1 MASPKLSPPDREER
15 VPWLDAAR
23 ALAILSVTCNHA
35 FILAYPAMRNM
46 KDYYQAASLPISG
59 AAALFFV
66 FSRLGVPL
74 FLMISGALLLDRD
87 YTKPGALKRFYTHN
101 WLRLLL
107 VTELWNV
114 LIYLVF
120 PLIYGFFGP
129 RPGLR
134 TLLTN
139 LGKALLFL
147 NADDVGSRWYMAMIL
162 CVYPLIPPLAAA
174 LRRLPGKAFL
184 LPGLAVV
191 IFAFLI
197 PNVNTALEA
206 AGLKLQ
212 LNASVTAAYL
222 LPVYV
227 LYLVLGYYLDRGLLA
242 NRSVWFLVPGFAL
255 SFLATGLFQLW
266 IFSAGTGYGV
276 RYADLGI
283 LVSSV
288 FLFALLRRIKA
299 GRLLRGIPARVT
311 ASCALGIFFLH
322 IPLIRYCVTL
332 PFHRVLSTYVFRY
345 FLILWA
351 AGFFGSLLVVWL
363 TGKLPLVGKWLYLMR
378 PRKKD

>member
-1 MASPKLSPPDREER
+1 MASSKLSPPARKER
-15 VPWLDAAR
+15 IPWLDAAR

-35 FILAYPAMRNM
+35 FILAYPAMQNM
-46 KDYYQAASLPISG
+46 KDFCRAASLPVSG
-59 AAALFFV
+59 AAALFYV

-74 FLMISGALLLDRD
+74 FLMISGALLLGRD

-107 VTELWNV
+107 VTELWDV

-129 RPGLR
+129 RPELR
-134 TLLTN
+134 TLLIN

-147 NADDVGSRWYMAMIL
+147 DAEDVGSRWYMAMIL

-184 LPGLAVV
+184 LPGFAVAV
-191 IFAFLI
+191 FACLL
-197 PNVNTALEA
+197 PNANAALEA
-206 AGLKLQ
+206 AGLELR
-212 LNASVTAAYL
+212 LESSLEAAYL

-227 LYLVLGYYLDRGLLA
+227 LYLVLGYYLDRGLLTK
-242 NRSVWFLVPGFAL
+242 RSAWLLAPGFAL
-255 SFLATGLFQLW
+255 SLLATALFQLW
-266 IFSAGTGYGV
+266 IFSAGTGYEV

-288 FLFALLRRIKA
+288 FLFALLRRLRA

-322 IPLIRYCVTL
+322 VPLIRYCVAL
-332 PFHRVLSTYVFRY
+332 PFHGALSASVLRY

-363 TGKLPLVGKWLYLMR
+363 TGKLPPVGKWLYLMP
-378 PRKKD
+378 PRKK